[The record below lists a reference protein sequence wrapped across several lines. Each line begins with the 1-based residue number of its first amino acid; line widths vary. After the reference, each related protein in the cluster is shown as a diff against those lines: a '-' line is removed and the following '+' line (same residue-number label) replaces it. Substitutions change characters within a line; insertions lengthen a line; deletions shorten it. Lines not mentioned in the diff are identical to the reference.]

1 MKTTKPDAEAV
12 DWRSLDDSIL
22 IKAFLRGDKTAFEVL
37 YRKYNEQVARLVLS
51 IVKREALV
59 PDIVQEV
66 FLLIYRHLPKFQFK
80 AAFKTWIYRITV
92 NEAMRQLT
100 KSKRWQP
107 MPDGDPDAVNAL
119 STLVVYENGVTP
131 ERELIDGQQKELVRE
146 ALGSLKPNHQVILT
160 LYYLEDLSVQEI
172 AEVLDI
178 PDGSVKSRLY
188 YARESMRK
196 VLEPVVSSASGGKRG
211 VLHVL

>member
-1 MKTTKPDAEAV
+1 MSR
-12 DWRSLDDSIL
+12 WRL
-22 IKAFLRGDKTAFEVL
+22 T
-37 YRKYNEQVARLVLS
+37 LS

-80 AAFKTWIYRITV
+80 SAFKTWIYRITV

-107 MPDGDPDAVNAL
+107 IPDGEPDAINAL

-131 ERELIDGQQKELVRE
+131 EREMITGEQKELVHK
-146 ALGSLKPNHQVILT
+146 ALDTLKSNHRIILT
-160 LYYLEDLSVQEI
+160 LYYLEDMSVQEI
-172 AEVLDI
+172 ADVLDI

-188 YARESMRK
+188 YARESLRK
-196 VLEPVVSSASGGKRG
+196 ALEPIVSRVPEGMGG
-211 VLHVL
+211 LHVL